1 MSVFSLFSSLDS
13 SIARLLAEC
22 TASITIPLN
31 PAFSRVRRGGG
42 GEIRGCTMGCHRLGD
57 LKIVHLAQPN
67 VWYIDNASTVT
78 SVNRTLF
85 QSQII
90 LCT

>member
-1 MSVFSLFSSLDS
+1 
-13 SIARLLAEC
+13 
-22 TASITIPLN
+22 
-31 PAFSRVRRGGG
+31 
-42 GEIRGCTMGCHRLGD
+42 MGCHRLGD